1 VVKLTII
8 KIWRKIF
15 MKKVLKKKRIL
26 SIMVIVMM
34 LMTFADVGNA
44 SEVSSPVFTMNIGFT
59 GLTTHYDSVNS
70 RAVSTIKIDADVLR
84 DGLNAGTPI
93 DKWEVDIKRVNSSGV
108 EIGTEF
114 TVTEVISSN
123 VTNVLIYERVIH
135 TPQSLITSMGNPDSL
150 YFKFSV
156 RAYLAP
162 QSFPPGLSY
171 ILPENGNTTAGFYG
185 FVPSSEFIT
194 GNALATMIGL
204 TAGISQNSDAG
215 WLKFSSNGKTL
226 YVAMKTFKHTISW
239 DQINSV
245 SAVYGNR
252 TVAINGNLYKI
263 RLLTGGNAD
272 PASSAGGEWNSLMYG
287 VHMSTNP
294 QWGPGY
300 SNADLN
306 VGTGN
311 GLASWVQEKA
321 NSSSSNRVL
330 RGNPDVSTFGNY
342 ISSGATTG
350 SGWRP
355 VLELVD

>member
-1 VVKLTII
+1 
-8 KIWRKIF
+8 

-44 SEVSSPVFTMNIGFT
+44 SGSSTPVFTIDVGFAQV
-59 GLTTHYDSVNS
+59 LTNYDSVNS
-70 RAVSTIKIDADVLR
+70 QAVSTIKIGANVLR
-84 DGLNAGTPI
+84 NGINASTPI
-93 DKWEVDIKRVNSSGV
+93 EKWEVDIKRVNSSGV

-114 TVTEVISSN
+114 SITEVVSSN
-123 VTNVLIYERVIH
+123 VTSVLVYERAIN
-135 TPQSLITSMGNPDSL
+135 TSQSLIASMGNPDSL
-150 YFKFSV
+150 YFKFSL

-162 QSFPPGLSY
+162 QSFPPGMPY

-185 FVPSSEFIT
+185 FVPASDFIT
-194 GNALATMIGL
+194 GNDLAAQIGL
-204 TAGISQNSDAG
+204 TAGTSHNSDAG
-215 WLKFSSNGKTL
+215 WLKFSSNEKTL
-226 YVAMKTFKHTISW
+226 YVAMETFRHSISW
-239 DQINSV
+239 DHINAV

-252 TVAINGNLYKI
+252 TVVINGNLYKI

-311 GLASWVQEKA
+311 GLRSWTQERH
-321 NSSSSNRVL
+321 SSSSSYRVV
-330 RGNPDVSTFGNY
+330 RGDNGVSSFHSDVS
-342 ISSGATTG
+342 SSAY
-350 SGWRP
+350 SYDGWRP

>member
-1 VVKLTII
+1 
-8 KIWRKIF
+8 

-34 LMTFADVGNA
+34 LMTFANVGNA

-70 RAVSTIKIDADVLR
+70 RASSTIKIDADVLR
-84 DGLNAGTPI
+84 NGLNAGTPI

-114 TVTEVISSN
+114 SVTEVISSN
-123 VTNVLIYERVIH
+123 VTNVLVYERVIH

-171 ILPENGNTTAGFYG
+171 ILPGNGDTTAGFYG
-185 FVPSSEFIT
+185 FVPASDFIT
-194 GNALATMIGL
+194 GNDLAAQIGL
-204 TAGISQNSDAG
+204 TAGTSHNSDAG

-226 YVAMKTFKHTISW
+226 YVAMKTFRHSISW
-239 DQINSV
+239 DHINAV

-252 TVAINGNLYKI
+252 TVVIDGNLYKI

-300 SNADLN
+300 SNSDLMLGL
-306 VGTGN
+306 VN
-311 GLASWVQEKA
+311 GGASWTQESLDV
-321 NSSSSNRVL
+321 NSFHRVA
-330 RGNPDVSTFGNY
+330 RGHSG
-342 ISSGATTG
+342 ISSFISYERNNSGNTG
-350 SGWRP
+350 IYRGWRP